1 MADEI
6 KTSVRQESYEL
17 NGEGSTGKVRLNR
30 RGEVVGIDQ
39 YQQWVFDGRVYLLS
53 NIARETAAAM
63 GTASASFA
71 DTDPAILIDV
81 PSGTTM
87 IPLEILLNQG
97 GTVGGG
103 PVTVLITLE
112 DAIRY
117 VSGGI
122 AIPKQNMRFDEPRTS
137 ACAAY
142 EGTTDI
148 VSAAATDDITMYG
161 TILDE
166 DVATIPGS
174 VGTRVH
180 WTARQYIAPELI
192 GPASLVIYTYCA
204 TPQPSWFFSIKY
216 AEFDTTEVV
225 A

>member
-1 MADEI
+1 MADEV
-6 KTSVRQESYEL
+6 KTKVRQDSYSIET
-17 NGEGSTGKVRLNR
+17 EGSQGYVRLNP
-30 RGEVVGIDQ
+30 RGELVAIDQ
-39 YQQWVFDGRVYLLS
+39 YQQWVLDGRVYLLS

-63 GTASASFA
+63 GTASATFA

-103 PVTVLITLE
+103 VVTVLITLE

-117 VSGGI
+117 SSGGI
-122 AIPKQNMRFDEPRTS
+122 AIPKQNMRFDEPRS
-137 ACAAY
+137 SNCAAY
-142 EGTTDI
+142 EGTTNI
-148 VSAAATDDITMYG
+148 VSAAATDDITLYG
-161 TILDE
+161 TILDQ

-180 WTARQYIAPELI
+180 WSARQYIAPVLI

-216 AEFDTTEVV
+216 GEWDTAEIT
-225 A
+225 